1 MKTSFSVFLS
11 LLFVL
16 TFSCH
21 INAMGLGQI
30 DVSSY
35 LNQRLKA
42 KVEVYSDNPNIL
54 TDFEVYLASKKAYK
68 KAGMKRPFY
77 LTKLKFLT
85 KRQNNKNYIFI
96 SSRSLI
102 REQFIE
108 LLLEID
114 SVEGHVLKRF
124 NILLDMYRFIKLN

>member
-1 MKTSFSVFLS
+1 
-11 LLFVL
+11 
-16 TFSCH
+16 
-21 INAMGLGQI
+21 MGLGQI

-124 NILLDMYRFIKLN
+124 NILLDMYRFKKLN